1 MLINLLKFPINR
13 QEDEALNTNIVDLKN
28 DILRQMIDTV
38 KVDYFEK
45 Y

>member
-1 MLINLLKFPINR
+1 MFINLLNFTKNR